1 MMFVN
6 RLLGQRSAARKPL
19 ARLTAVVALA
29 GALALLGFPAPT
41 AHAQP
46 NTGVDRYGGCLAA
59 QKTGDLLI
67 LFDESSSL
75 QETDPKAARVQ
86 AAQYLVRTLGRYADR
101 IGAKLDVAI
110 AGFAETYYPEH
121 DWTPLT
127 GATADSVAN
136 AMSPVASK
144 NTGIDTDYWLALD
157 GARQALAARGAGV
170 GGGDRCQAIAWF
182 SDGMIDFTARPL
194 VKPYADGVSL
204 DSPNGVAETIRRAKD
219 SICRPGGLADQLRSR
234 GIVMLG
240 VGLTVGS
247 APNDFDTMSA
257 ISTGKGINGTPCGSI
272 TDP

>member
-6 RLLGQRSAARKPL
+6 RLRRQRSAARKLL
-19 ARLTAVVALA
+19 ARLTAVVAVA
-29 GALALLGFPAPT
+29 GALALLGFPVPT

-59 QKTGDLLI
+59 QKSGDLLI
-67 LFDESSSL
+67 LVDASSSL
-75 QETDPKAARVQ
+75 QQTDPTAARVQ

-110 AGFAETYYPEH
+110 AGFAENYYPEH
-121 DWTPLT
+121 DWSPLT
-127 GATADSVAN
+127 GATADSVAD

-194 VKPYADGVSL
+194 VKPEFWREVSL
-204 DSPNGVAETIRRAKD
+204 TTVKGRPYSRAIGALVHEAMRSAWLD
-219 SICRPGGLADQLRSR
+219 EEALAVRNHP
-234 GIVMLG
+234 
-240 VGLTVGS
+240 S
-247 APNDFDTMSA
+247 ASEEP
-257 ISTGKGINGTPCGSI
+257 
-272 TDP
+272 DPA

>member
-6 RLLGQRSAARKPL
+6 LLLGQSIEARGPL
-19 ARLTAVVALA
+19 AGLTAVVALA
-29 GALALLGFPAPT
+29 GALALWGFPVPT

-46 NTGVDRYGGCLAA
+46 NAGVDRYGACLAA

-75 QETDPKAARVQ
+75 QQTDPKAARVQ

-121 DWTPLT
+121 DWSPLT

-136 AMSPVASK
+136 AMSPVSSK

-157 GARQALAARGAGV
+157 GARQAPAARGPGV
-170 GGGDRCQAIAWF
+170 GGGDRCPAIAWF
-182 SDGMIDFTARPL
+182 SDGMIDYTARPL

-219 SICRPGGLADQLRSR
+219 SICRPGGLADQLRAG

-240 VGLTVGS
+240 GGV
-247 APNDFDTMSA
+247 N
-257 ISTGKGINGTPCGSI
+257 
-272 TDP
+272 